1 MGKRYSELPFRD
13 RPDLTPYLIHL
24 TKNTINDDD
33 YSAYDNLLN
42 ILRTGR
48 LWGSDNSGFIKGKD
62 NTATCFMDIP
72 FTSLKYILNE
82 ENSSPSHP
90 RYEPYGIFVEKN
102 YAYKEGVRPVLYLSD
117 DEVESLNI
125 PNGELWRVVKLEVH
139 NRDWVSW
146 VHEREW
152 RCKGDFH
159 LPCKNN
165 SRRVQPF
172 KLGVLVKT
180 YKDVLKLQQDINDN
194 PGKFN
199 IEIST
204 ILPLDII
211 CQGLYI

>member
-1 MGKRYSELPFRD
+1 MGVAYDDLPFCE

-24 TKNTINDDD
+24 TKNTKADDE

-42 ILRTGR
+42 ILKTGEI
-48 LWGSDNSGFIKGKD
+48 WGSDNSGFIKGRG

-72 FTSLKYILNE
+72 FSSLKYILNE

-117 DEVESLNI
+117 EEVVDLKL
-125 PNGELWRVVKLEVH
+125 PNRELWRVVKLEVH

-152 RCKGDFH
+152 RCKGNFQ
-159 LPCKNN
+159 LPHKKNHT
-165 SRRVQPF
+165 SFF

-180 YKDVLKLQQDINDN
+180 YQDALKLQKEMKSCPN
-194 PGKFN
+194 KFRV
-199 IEIST
+199 EISS

>member
-1 MGKRYSELPFRD
+1 MGVTYSELPFRD

-24 TKNTINDDD
+24 TKNTEEDDN
-33 YSAYDNLLN
+33 YSAYDNLIN
-42 ILRTGR
+42 ILKTGEI
-48 LWGSDNSGFIKGKD
+48 WGSNNSGFIKGRGNK
-62 NTATCFMDIP
+62 ATCFMDIP
-72 FTSLKYILNE
+72 FSSLKYVLNE
-82 ENSSPSHP
+82 ENSSPTHP

-102 YAYKEGVRPVLYLSD
+102 YAYKKGVRPVLYLSD
-117 DEVESLNI
+117 EEVSDLKLPHE
-125 PNGELWRVVKLEVH
+125 ELWRVVKLEVH

-152 RCKGDFH
+152 RCKGDFK
-159 LPCKNN
+159 LPHKENCTF
-165 SRRVQPF
+165 SF

-180 YKDVLKLQQDINDN
+180 YQDVIKLQEEIRKC
-194 PGKFN
+194 PHYFK